1 MPSEEAAVVAEAVE
15 VVEEAEGV
23 DSVEALVAHGH
34 RVALVVVAGADT
46 VGLQHPPDH
55 RCPLAHP

>member
-1 MPSEEAAVVAEAVE
+1 MVAVAVE